1 VGAQRRIRGE
11 LSLPITPSI
20 TPTYDTDGGG
30 AISLTRREFERIVDQ
45 VLEELPGDIA
55 AKLDNL
61 VVVVEERPPPGEDLL
76 GLYEGI
82 SLADRGMDYAGVL
95 PDRITIYMESH
106 IEMELDRVGTIE
118 EIRRTVLHEIGHH
131 LGIDDARL
139 SELGWV

>member
-1 VGAQRRIRGE
+1 M
-11 LSLPITPSI
+11 SLPITPSI
-20 TPTYDTDGGG
+20 TPTYDTDGERT
-30 AISLTRREFERIVDQ
+30 IRLTRPEFEWVVDQ
-45 VLEELPGDIA
+45 VIDELPADIA
-55 AKLDNL
+55 GKLDNL
-61 VVVVEERPPPGEDLL
+61 VVVVEERHPSGEDLL

-106 IEMELDRVGTIE
+106 LEMELDRVGTIE

>member
-1 VGAQRRIRGE
+1 MS
-11 LSLPITPSI
+11 LSITPSI
-20 TPTYDTDGGG
+20 THSYDTDGAG
-30 AISLTRREFERIVDQ
+30 AIRLTRQEFEQIVDR
-45 VLEELPGDIA
+45 VLDELPGDIA
-55 AKLDNL
+55 SKLDNL
-61 VVVVEERPPPGEDLL
+61 VVVVEERHPQGEDLL

-95 PDRITIYMESH
+95 PDRITIYMDSH
-106 IEMELDRVGTIE
+106 IEMELDRFGTIE

>member
-1 VGAQRRIRGE
+1 M
-11 LSLPITPSI
+11 TPSI

-82 SLADRGMDYAGVL
+82 SLADRGMDYAGAL

-106 IEMELDRVGTIE
+106 IEMELDRVSTIE

>member
-1 VGAQRRIRGE
+1 M
-11 LSLPITPSI
+11 TPSI
-20 TPTYDTDGGG
+20 TPSYDTDGES
-30 AISLTRREFERIVDQ
+30 AISLTRQEFERVVEQ
-45 VLEELPGDIA
+45 VLDELPDGIA
-55 AKLDNL
+55 GKLDNL
-61 VVVVEERPPPGEDLL
+61 VVVVEERPPSGEDLL

-106 IEMELDRVGTIE
+106 IEMELDRVSTIE

-139 SELGWV
+139 AELGWV

>member
-1 VGAQRRIRGE
+1 M
-11 LSLPITPSI
+11 TPSI
-20 TPTYDTDGGG
+20 TPSYDTDGET
-30 AISLTRREFERIVDQ
+30 AIRLTRQEFERIVDQ
-45 VLEELPGDIA
+45 ALDELPGDIA
-55 AKLDNL
+55 DKLDNL
-61 VVVVEERPPPGEDLL
+61 VVVVEDRHASGEDLL

-106 IEMELDRVGTIE
+106 IDMGLDRVSTIE